1 MYSYISKYLTPLTPL
16 FFASNFPTMS
26 PVPKAYSYTRF
37 SSEKQR
43 RGDSVRRQI
52 EAAEQWCKT
61 EGVDLALD
69 TSLRDEGV
77 SGFKGRNV
85 EVGALGVFLNAVRQG
100 SVAPGSVLLVENLDR
115 ISRHDPLKAMHVLE
129 TIVEA
134 GVDVITLQDRRRYTR
149 QNIAQ
154 DVSHLIVAL
163 ITFAR
168 GNEESLTKSKRLCA
182 VWGNKRRE
190 AAASRK
196 VISTWVHPW
205 IRVVGV
211 KRYGTRSDF
220 SGASYT
226 LNEDRAKVVR
236 QIFKWAVSGWGY
248 GRIAQELR
256 ARRVSPWGRAG
267 WSTTRIAKVIKNRAV
282 VGEYQPCRYEGG
294 AYGKRVA
301 DGDPIADYFP
311 RVVSDDLF
319 ADAQPSVT
327 GNPGGRP
334 DKWVRL
340 LSGLLTDAHG
350 RTMHIHTNAGSTFP
364 TYQTAANLLKSGE
377 SPVRWSAEHLERCVI
392 SACGQIDW
400 SRLFHGDTTEQDR
413 LATLLENL
421 SREETTINRKLV
433 NAAQAVLEGGAFGEA
448 VKTQV
453 QQLELRLAE
462 LRKERDGAQLHL
474 DDLRRVSASTPT
486 TFARDVPSDT
496 ALREKLRSELRA
508 VLTKIQVWPDG
519 RTPDPF
525 WKLPLEYATESAPKT
540 AKLSISQGRVMGAL
554 RLFFKNGRAI
564 TAYVTFVRVGKN
576 RAANIIAFAN
586 PLGMTTDEWDQICSF
601 AGMYSK
607 DTESVPRAPR
617 RRRLA
622 LTR

>member
-1 MYSYISKYLTPLTPL
+1 
-16 FFASNFPTMS
+16 MS
-26 PVPKAYSYTRF
+26 PAPKAYSYTRF

-52 EAAEQWCKT
+52 EAAEAWCKA
-61 EGVDLALD
+61 EGMNLSLD

-77 SGFKGRNV
+77 SGFKGRNL
-85 EVGALGVFLNAVRQG
+85 EVGALGVFLTAVRQG

-134 GVDVITLQDRRRYTR
+134 GVDVVTLQDRRRYTR

-168 GNEESLTKSKRLCA
+168 GNEESLTKSRRLCA

-211 KRYGTRSDF
+211 KRYGTRADF
-220 SGASYT
+220 SAASYT

-236 QIFKWAVSGWGY
+236 QIFEWAVSGWGY

-282 VGEYQPCRYEGG
+282 IGEYQPCRYEGG
-294 AYGKRVA
+294 TYGKRVA
-301 DGDPIADYFP
+301 DGTPISDYFP
-311 RVVSDDLF
+311 RVVSDDQF
-319 ADAQPSVT
+319 AAAQPSVT

-334 DKWVRL
+334 DKWIRL
-340 LSGLLTDAHG
+340 LSGLLEDAHG
-350 RTMHIHTNAGSTFP
+350 RPMHIHAHAGGTFP
-364 TYQTAANLLKSGE
+364 TYQTAANFLTLREK
-377 SPVRWSAEHLERCVI
+377 PVRWSAEHLERCVI
-392 SACGQIDW
+392 SACGEINW
-400 SRLFHGDTTEQDR
+400 GRLFLGDTKERDR
-413 LATLLENL
+413 LETHLENL
-421 SREETTINRKLV
+421 TREETTIKRKLA

-448 VKTQV
+448 VKAQV
-453 QQLELRLAE
+453 QQLEQRLQE
-462 LRKERDGAQLHL
+462 LRKERDDAHDQL
-474 DDLRRVSASTPT
+474 DGLRRASASTPT
-486 TFARDVPSDT
+486 MFTREIPSDP
-496 ALREKLRSELRA
+496 ALREKLRAELRA
-508 VLTKIQVWPDG
+508 VLTKIKVWPDG
-519 RTPDPF
+519 RTPDSF

-540 AKLSISQGRVMGAL
+540 AKLSISQGRVMGAV

-586 PLGMTTDEWDQICSF
+586 PLGMTIDEWDRICSF
-601 AGMYSK
+601 AGMYAEDK
-607 DTESVPRAPR
+607 ESASHVPTTGRSAS
-617 RRRLA
+617 
-622 LTR
+622 TK